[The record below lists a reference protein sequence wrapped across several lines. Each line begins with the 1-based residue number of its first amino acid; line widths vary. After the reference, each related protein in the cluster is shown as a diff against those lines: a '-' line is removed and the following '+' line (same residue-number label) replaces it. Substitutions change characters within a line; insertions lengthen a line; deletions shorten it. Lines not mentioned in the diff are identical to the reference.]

1 VYAAAVEKMVE
12 IRYAGVAVARTSSLR
27 ELDKKGV
34 FLGLAEPLP
43 TGTDVVLRVGDED
56 VPSQVATVVESADL
70 GKAGMRVAF
79 RVAGKAHLFG
89 EAAEAG
95 EPEPAPTASAT
106 VQAAP
111 GAPPVAAGQ
120 EDGAAEGLVESPAGE
135 AAVSSSA
142 SAGDARA
149 VEPESSKKQKKRR
162 R

>member
-27 ELDKKGV
+27 ELDTKGV

-79 RVAGKAHLFG
+79 RVTGKAHLFG
-89 EAAEAG
+89 EAVDAG
-95 EPEPAPTASAT
+95 EPEVAPNPPAD
-106 VQAAP
+106 
-111 GAPPVAAGQ
+111 VAASSPPPAAAASD
-120 EDGAAEGLVESPAGE
+120 DGAAEASAE
-135 AAVSSSA
+135 AQ
-142 SAGDARA
+142 AGDATVSSGGSASESRA